1 MRYDYCTRCRMN
13 LVSRVIRKGVSLG
26 FTKAQEQ
33 TTGNAWLASAPNP
46 DGLCDH
52 CRQHL
57 ADADRLIKRPIIL
70 NSEGVA

>member
-13 LVSRVIRKGVSLG
+13 LVSRVVRKGVSLG
-26 FTKAQEQ
+26 FTKAPEQ
-33 TTGNAWLASAPNP
+33 ASGNAWFASRPDS

-57 ADADRLIKRPIIL
+57 ADVDRLVKKPIVL
-70 NSEGVA
+70 NSEGVI